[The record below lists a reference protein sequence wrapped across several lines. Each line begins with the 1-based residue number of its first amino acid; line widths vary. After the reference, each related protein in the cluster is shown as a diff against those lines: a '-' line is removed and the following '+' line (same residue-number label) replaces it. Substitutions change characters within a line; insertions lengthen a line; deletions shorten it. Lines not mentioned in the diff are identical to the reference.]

1 VTPTYVMPYGRG
13 VVDLAYIDRS
23 DIWLL
28 QVAGDTSLHQIR
40 RSILEL
46 QMRTDPTRNSYQ
58 LIVLK
63 NARFTFSA
71 LHVERVKELISRGLA
86 ATDWYSEA
94 YVALLPGSDPLT
106 QGYARVY
113 RRLVV
118 APGYHV
124 KVFSS
129 GAEAVRWL
137 RVFQP

>member
-1 VTPTYVMPYGRG
+1 MPYLLA

-23 DIWLL
+23 DMWLL
-28 QVAGDTSLHQIR
+28 RVTGETSLAQIR
-40 RSILEL
+40 RSILQL
-46 QMRTDPTRNSYQ
+46 QMQTDSTRNTYQ

-63 NARFTFSA
+63 DARFTFSA

-86 ATDWYSEA
+86 ATDWYSQA
-94 YVALLPGSDPLT
+94 YVALLPGHDPLT
-106 QGYARVY
+106 TGYARMY
-113 RRLVV
+113 RRLVI

-137 RVFQP
+137 RVFQA